1 MGIEAKI
8 QLSKL
13 ETELVK
19 NKEWILTK
27 HSIINKVYKLFGE
40 LNEIYKQV
48 SEQEETFLHEFCK
61 NASGKIS
68 KGENYEG
75 LPYVML
81 DYPALFSR
89 ENIFAIRTMFWWGNF
104 FSITLHISGEKFK
117 LKGDFFRL
125 LTYLRENNFFVCVN
139 EKEWH
144 HSFELSNYVRAKE
157 LDQQKLEQIAN
168 RNFFKISKNLELNKW
183 NEAPEFLEK
192 SFREIIGFIKISF
205 PGDGKVL
212 SPESPKAGSG
222 L

>member
-1 MGIEAKI
+1 MSVEAKI
-8 QLSKL
+8 HLSEF
-13 ETELVK
+13 ETELIK

-27 HSIINKVYKLFGE
+27 HSIINKVCNLFGE

-48 SEQEETFLHEFCK
+48 SEQEKPFLPEYFK
-61 NASGKIS
+61 ISGGKIS

-117 LKGDFFRL
+117 LGGDFFKF

-144 HSFELSNYVRAKE
+144 HSFELSNYIRATE
-157 LDQQKLEQIAN
+157 LDQQKLEEIFN
-168 RNFFKISKNLELNKW
+168 KKFFKISKNLGLNRW
-183 NEAPEFLEK
+183 DEAPEFLEK

-205 PGDGKVL
+205 PTGGKAL
-212 SPESPKAGSG
+212 SPVFPKAGSG

>member
-1 MGIEAKI
+1 MSVKAKI
-8 QLSKL
+8 HLSPL
-13 ETELVK
+13 ETELIR

-40 LNEIYKQV
+40 LNEIYRQI
-48 SEQEETFLHEFCK
+48 SEEEEFFLPEFYK
-61 NASGKIS
+61 NTGGKIS

-75 LPYVML
+75 LPFVML

-104 FSITLHISGEKFK
+104 FSITLHISGERFK
-117 LKGDFFRL
+117 LSGDFFKL
-125 LTYLRENNFFVCVN
+125 LAYLRENNFFVCVN

-144 HSFELSNYVRAKE
+144 HSFEISNYVTVQE
-157 LDQQKLEQIAN
+157 LDEQRLEQISN
-168 RNFFKISKNLELNKW
+168 KNFFKISKNLELDKW

-205 PGDGKVL
+205 PAGGKAL
-212 SPESPKAGSG
+212 SPGFPKAGSG

>member
-1 MGIEAKI
+1 MSIEAKI
-8 QLSKL
+8 HLSKL
-13 ETELVK
+13 ETELIK

-27 HSIINKVYKLFGE
+27 NSIINKVYKLFGE
-40 LNEIYKQV
+40 LNEIYKQIA
-48 SEQEETFLHEFCK
+48 QEPFLPEFYK
-61 NASGKIS
+61 NAGGKIS

-117 LKGDFFRL
+117 LKGDFFKL
-125 LTYLRENNFFVCVN
+125 FAFLRENNFFVCVN
-139 EKEWH
+139 EKEWY
-144 HSFELSNYVRAKE
+144 HSFELSNYVMAKE
-157 LDQQKLEQIAN
+157 LDPGKLEQISN
-168 RNFFKISKNLELNKW
+168 KNFFKISKNLELNKW

-192 SFREIIGFIKISF
+192 CFREIIGFIKISF
-205 PGDGKVL
+205 PAGGKVL
-212 SPESPKAGSG
+212 SPVFPKAGSG